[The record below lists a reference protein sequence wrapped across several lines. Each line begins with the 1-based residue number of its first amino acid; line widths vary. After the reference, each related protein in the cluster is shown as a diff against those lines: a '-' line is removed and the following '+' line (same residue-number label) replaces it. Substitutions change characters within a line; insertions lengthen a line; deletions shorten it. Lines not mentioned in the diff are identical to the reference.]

1 MHILSCRKEPCTWL
15 VSCWH
20 RPTIA
25 PKSSQLKKLYPVH
38 MPSQIEKHQR
48 RLTYLFL
55 EPSTELCFWT
65 KSEMNLR
72 CFCNIIYSTVSSV
85 KTIYFT
91 TTMCCRSILGQNP
104 EEEKVAENTGR
115 RNKTWKIGKTS
126 ILCSLFHAEHHH
138 GLLWSGKE
146 LKETEKTV
154 PIKYN
159 QEQGE

>member
-1 MHILSCRKEPCTWL
+1 
-15 VSCWH
+15 
-20 RPTIA
+20 
-25 PKSSQLKKLYPVH
+25 
-38 MPSQIEKHQR
+38 
-48 RLTYLFL
+48 
-55 EPSTELCFWT
+55 
-65 KSEMNLR
+65 MNLR
-72 CFCNIIYSTVSSV
+72 CFCNIIYSTVSCV

-104 EEEKVAENTGR
+104 EEEEKVAENTGS

-146 LKETEKTV
+146 LKEAEKTV

-159 QEQGE
+159 QEQGEWWSDYSRGGIGSQCCSPRNPKMEHPRVKPQKSWLCGRTSLGSAYQPCPYVLTSYSSSGVT